1 MTGINRMSAP
11 FNVFVHEY
19 FTGGGFPEG
28 DLPGD
33 IAAEALGMLW
43 ALLAD
48 FQSWGVVRT
57 VTTLDPRLEERI
69 PGLNR
74 DTLPADKVIPVPPDE
89 HKDIFLSLL
98 KRCDAALIIAPESN
112 GILSRLSAQVE
123 KEGVMLLGSSASA
136 TAIAGDKEACGK
148 ILSLANLPIPKTCTA
163 DIGSAIGIAEQ
174 MGYPLVLKPLDGVS
188 SEGIC
193 LVDDPAD
200 MPAALANLRKRT
212 SRERILLQSFVDG
225 IHASVCLLVA
235 ENRCLSLSLNRQL
248 IRTGI
253 PFEYRGSEVPFD
265 HAMAGYAIEL
275 ASSVVDHI
283 PGLNGYV
290 GVDLVIAG
298 DSVRLIEINP
308 RLTTS
313 YIGLRQVS
321 RANPAEMIYE
331 ACLKRILPESF
342 SLAGRVVVIKD
353 NPISWG
359 LEQINQK
366 IEERR

>member
-1 MTGINRMSAP
+1 
-11 FNVFVHEY
+11 
-19 FTGGGFPEG
+19 
-28 DLPGD
+28 
-33 IAAEALGMLW
+33 MLW

-57 VTTLDPRLEERI
+57 VTALDPRFEERI

-74 DTLPADKVIPVPPDE
+74 DTLPAGKVIPVPPNE

-112 GILSRLSAQVE
+112 GILSRLSELVE
-123 KEGVMLLGSSASA
+123 KEGVMLLGSSAPA
-136 TAIAGDKEACGK
+136 TAIAGDKAACGK

-163 DIGSAIGIAEQ
+163 DFSSAAGIAEQ

-200 MPAALANLRKRT
+200 IPAALANLRKCT

-225 IHASVCLLVA
+225 IHASVSLLVA
-235 ENRCLSLSLNRQL
+235 EKRCLSLSLNRQL

-253 PFEYRGSEVPFD
+253 PFEYRGSEVPFG
-265 HAMAGYAIEL
+265 HVMAGYAMKL
-275 ASSVVDHI
+275 ASSAVDHV

-290 GVDLVIAG
+290 GVDLVITD

-321 RANPAEMIYE
+321 RANPAKMIYE
-331 ACLKRILPESF
+331 ACVWGILPENF
-342 SLAGRVVVIKD
+342 SLTDRVVVMKD

-359 LEQINQK
+359 LEPINQR
-366 IEERR
+366 IEKRR